1 MQNSVCK
8 KFALA
13 SAFLLALSGAAIA
26 GDNAGVEVGIGS
38 ETEISDVGSGAT
50 IDVAITA
57 AGMVGVKQFDVTLE
71 VSPADAFDIGGAA
84 FAPSAPFTISPGV
97 ENPADG
103 QVKSGAASFG
113 GAADG
118 DGSLGTFT
126 LKMADGFDADTEAT
140 ITVVRVSLGPSSTD
154 RDVFEPEALIISVN
168 PPPPPVTEPTLVAIT
183 ETDASLDYSVV
194 GAGDAQD
201 DSAGELVVSAT
212 FTDGSGNAVAGQAF
226 TWSILNNGSESV
238 YLLGVGEI
246 EAGADL
252 SVDAETGADG
262 AISATFDAEADRSAG
277 TTSLS
282 VSISATAANSAGV
295 SRELTLNY
303 SATWDVPVAAELAS
317 LTSQITVD
325 KDVLLN
331 WGVASQTNNMGW
343 EVYRSVDGRVYTRV
357 SDMILGDGNSDEFAD
372 YSFLD
377 DEAPTADVLF
387 YYLNQTDVDGSTT
400 RSQVVEVDLLA
411 SATLV
416 LPTVTA
422 LRQNFPNPFNPET
435 TIDFDL
441 SSGQT
446 VHVTVYDI
454 TGQVVRKLV
463 DGEQMSAGTYQR
475 VWDGR
480 NNNGIKVGSGV
491 YFFQMRAGDF
501 VDKRKMTLLQ

>member
-13 SAFLLALSGAAIA
+13 TAFLLALSGAAIA
-26 GDNAGVEVGIGS
+26 GDNAGVVVGIGS
-38 ETEISDVGSGAT
+38 ETEFSDVGSGAT
-50 IDVAITA
+50 VDVAITA

-71 VSPADAFDIGGAA
+71 VSPAEAFDIGGAT
-84 FAPSAPFTISPGV
+84 FAPDAPFTISPGV

-126 LKMADGFDADTEAT
+126 LKMAEGFDADTEAT
-140 ITVVRVSLGPSSTD
+140 ITVLRVSLGPSSTD
-154 RDVFEPEALIISVN
+154 RDVFEPEALTISVN
-168 PPPPPVTEPTLVAIT
+168 PPPPPVTEPTLEAVT

-201 DSAGELVVSAT
+201 DSAGELVVAAT

-246 EAGADL
+246 EAGADI
-252 SVDAETGADG
+252 SVEAETGADG

-282 VSISATAANSAGV
+282 VSISTTAANSAGV
-295 SRELTLNY
+295 SRELSLNY

-343 EVYRSVDGRVYTRV
+343 EVYRSIDGRVYTKV
-357 SDMILGDGNSDEFAD
+357 SDMILGDGNSDEFVD

-377 DEAPTADVLF
+377 DETPTADVLF

-463 DGEQMSAGTYQR
+463 DGEQMNAGTYQR

-480 NNNGIKVGSGV
+480 NNKGMKVGSGV

>member
-50 IDVAITA
+50 IDVTITA
-57 AGMVGVKQFDVTLE
+57 AGMVGVKQFDVILE
-71 VSPADAFDIGGAA
+71 VSPVDAFDIGGAG
-84 FAPSAPFTISPGV
+84 FAPNAPFTISPGV
-97 ENPADG
+97 ENPAEG

-126 LKMADGFDADTEAT
+126 LKMAEGFDADTEAT
-140 ITVVRVSLGPSSTD
+140 ITVMRVSLGPSSTD
-154 RDVFEPEALIISVN
+154 RDVFEPEALTISVN
-168 PPPPPVTEPTLVAIT
+168 PPPPPVTEPTLEAVT

-194 GAGDAQD
+194 GEGDAQD
-201 DSAGELVVSAT
+201 DSDGELVVAAT
-212 FTDGSGNAVAGQAF
+212 FTDGAGNAVAGQAF

-238 YLLGVGEI
+238 FLLGVGEI
-246 EAGADL
+246 EAGSDL

-282 VSISATAANSAGV
+282 VSISTTAANSAGV
-295 SRELTLNY
+295 TRELTLSY

-317 LTSQITVD
+317 LTSQITID

-343 EVYRSVDGRVYTRV
+343 EVYRSVDGRVYTKV
-357 SDMILGDGNSDEFAD
+357 SDMILGSGNSDEFLG

-377 DEAPTADVLF
+377 EEAPVADVLF

-411 SATLV
+411 SATLI

-441 SSGQT
+441 SSGEI
-446 VHVTVYDI
+446 VNVTVYDI

-463 DGEQMSAGTYQR
+463 DGEQMNAGTYQR
-475 VWDGR
+475 IWDGR
-480 NNNGIKVGSGV
+480 NKNGMKVGSGV